1 MYPIFFKEDN
11 RNGYHKLHLHH
22 LERTLYRKLNAEY
35 VAVKNCSREFEG
47 SILGQGSTVKVLGV
61 GDITVSDYAK
71 NTDMTFPLR
80 PHRQRPLAD
89 H

>member
-1 MYPIFFKEDN
+1 MAITNFISTIWSE
-11 RNGYHKLHLHH
+11 
-22 LERTLYRKLNAEY
+22 TLYRKLNAEY

-47 SILGQGSTVKVLGV
+47 SILGQGSTVKILGV
-61 GDITVSDYAK
+61 GDITGLRLRRR
-71 NTDMTFPLR
+71 TPTCIPLR